1 MTPKGFVF
9 NAVSAGI
16 RDPGRLDLGLIFSD
30 RPASG
35 AGVFTTNLVRA
46 APVRLGQQ
54 RLPSQSVRGVLVNS
68 GCANACTGEEGL
80 RDAERL
86 LEATARALSIEEGT
100 LLPASTGVI
109 GERLPVEK
117 MLKVVPE
124 LVSGLAP
131 EKVEAFAR
139 AILTTDTFPKVIERR
154 LCLRGGEIRL
164 LGIAKGAGM
173 IAPHMATMLA
183 FVLTDARLS
192 VSTLQDLL
200 KESVSY
206 SFNRITV
213 DGDMSTNDTV
223 YALAN
228 GASELRPE
236 GKDFEEFVR
245 VFREVCQEL
254 AYLIVKD
261 GEGATKTVRIKVC
274 GAEDEEKALIMAR
287 TVANSLLV
295 KTAFFGED
303 PNWGRILAALGRSGV
318 PFDPYEVDLFL
329 EEVPIVK
336 DGLSLGKEAE
346 EQAHQVMQK
355 SEFTLTISLKRGN
368 AEAEILTC
376 DLSYEYVKINAE
388 YRT

>member
-1 MTPKGFVF
+1 MPKGFLF

-16 RDPGRLDLGLIFSD
+16 KAPGRLDLGLIFSE
-30 RPASG
+30 RPSVAVG
-35 AGVFTTNLVRA
+35 TFTTNLVKA
-46 APVRLGQQ
+46 APVLIGQS
-54 RLPSQSVRGVLVNS
+54 RLPSSSVRGILVNS
-68 GCANACTGEEGL
+68 GCANACTGSLGL
-80 RDAERL
+80 EDAERL
-86 LEATARALSIEEGT
+86 LKEAARLLAVEEKE

-109 GERLPVEK
+109 GERLPLGK
-117 MLKVVPE
+117 MLSVLPE
-124 LVSGLAP
+124 LVSGLSA
-131 EKVEAFAR
+131 EKVEPLAQ
-139 AILTTDTFPKVIERR
+139 AIMTTDTFPKVAERV
-154 LCLRGGEIRL
+154 LPLGSSEVRL

-183 FVLTDARLS
+183 FILTDAQIPAP
-192 VSTLQDLL
+192 VWQDLL
-200 KESVSY
+200 REAVSL

-228 GASELRPE
+228 GASGLSLGSQDLAQFSRLLKEL
-236 GKDFEEFVR
+236 
-245 VFREVCQEL
+245 CQEL

-261 GEGATKTVRIKVC
+261 GEGATKTVRIRVC
-274 GAEDEEKALIMAR
+274 GAEDEEKALTMAR

-318 PFDPYEVDLFL
+318 EFDPYQVDLFFD
-329 EEVPIVK
+329 EVCLVK
-336 DGLSLGKEAE
+336 NGLSQGKEAE
-346 EQAHQVMQK
+346 AKAHEIMK
-355 SEFTLTISLKRGN
+355 KREFTLTILLKRGN
-368 AEAEILTC
+368 ADAEVWTS

>member
-1 MTPKGFVF
+1 MPKGFLF

-16 RDPGRLDLGLIFSD
+16 KAPGRLDLGLIFSE
-30 RPASG
+30 RPSVAVG
-35 AGVFTTNLVRA
+35 TFTTNLVKA
-46 APVRLGQQ
+46 APVLIGQSC
-54 RLPSQSVRGVLVNS
+54 LPSSSVRGILVNS
-68 GCANACTGEEGL
+68 GCANACTGSLGL
-80 RDAERL
+80 EDAERL
-86 LEATARALSIEEGT
+86 LNEAARLLAVEEKE

-109 GERLPVEK
+109 GERLPLGK
-117 MLKVVPE
+117 MLSVLPE
-124 LVSGLAP
+124 LVSGLSA
-131 EKVEAFAR
+131 EKVESLAQ
-139 AILTTDTFPKVIERR
+139 AIMTTDTFPKVAERV
-154 LCLRGGEIRL
+154 LPLGSSEVRL

-183 FVLTDARLS
+183 FILTDAQIPAS
-192 VSTLQDLL
+192 VWQDLL
-200 KESVSY
+200 REAVNL

-228 GASELRPE
+228 GASGLSLGSQDLAQFSRLLKEL
-236 GKDFEEFVR
+236 
-245 VFREVCQEL
+245 CQEL

-261 GEGATKTVRIKVC
+261 GEGATKTVRIRVC
-274 GAEDEEKALIMAR
+274 GAEDEEKALTMAR

-318 PFDPYEVDLFL
+318 EFDPYQVDLFFD
-329 EEVPIVK
+329 EVCLVK
-336 DGLSLGKEAE
+336 NGLSRGKETEAK
-346 EQAHQVMQK
+346 AHEIMK
-355 SEFTLTISLKRGN
+355 KREFTLTILLKRGN
-368 AEAEILTC
+368 ADAEVWTS

>member
-1 MTPKGFVF
+1 MPKGFLF

-16 RDPGRLDLGLIFSD
+16 KAPGRLDLGLIFSE
-30 RPASG
+30 RPSVAVG
-35 AGVFTTNLVRA
+35 TFTTNLVKA
-46 APVRLGQQ
+46 APVLIGQS
-54 RLPSQSVRGVLVNS
+54 RLPSSSVRGILVNS
-68 GCANACTGEEGL
+68 GCANACTGSLGL
-80 RDAERL
+80 EDAERL
-86 LEATARALSIEEGT
+86 LKEAARLLAVEEKE

-109 GERLPVEK
+109 GERLPLGK
-117 MLKVVPE
+117 MLSVLPE
-124 LVSGLAP
+124 LVSGLSAD
-131 EKVEAFAR
+131 KVEPLAQ
-139 AILTTDTFPKVIERR
+139 AIMTTDTFPKVAERV
-154 LCLRGGEIRL
+154 LPLGSSEVRL

-183 FVLTDARLS
+183 FILTDAQIPAP
-192 VSTLQDLL
+192 VWQDLL
-200 KESVSY
+200 REAVNL

-228 GASELRPE
+228 GASGLPLGSQDLAQFSRLLKEL
-236 GKDFEEFVR
+236 
-245 VFREVCQEL
+245 CQEL

-261 GEGATKTVRIKVC
+261 GEGATKTVRIRVC
-274 GAEDEEKALIMAR
+274 GAEDEEKALTMAR

-318 PFDPYEVDLFL
+318 EFDPYQVDLFFD
-329 EEVPIVK
+329 EVCLVK
-336 DGLSLGKEAE
+336 NGLSRGKEAE
-346 EQAHQVMQK
+346 AKAYEIMK
-355 SEFTLTISLKRGN
+355 KREFTLTILLKRGN
-368 AEAEILTC
+368 ADAEVWTS

>member
-1 MTPKGFVF
+1 MPKGFLF

-16 RDPGRLDLGLIFSD
+16 KAPGRLDLGLIFSE
-30 RPASG
+30 RPSVAVG
-35 AGVFTTNLVRA
+35 TFTTNLVKA
-46 APVRLGQQ
+46 APVLIGQS
-54 RLPSQSVRGVLVNS
+54 RLPSSSVRGILVNS
-68 GCANACTGEEGL
+68 GCANACTGSLGL
-80 RDAERL
+80 EDAERL
-86 LEATARALSIEEGT
+86 LNEAARLLAVEEKE

-109 GERLPVEK
+109 GERLPLGK
-117 MLKVVPE
+117 MLSVLSE
-124 LVSGLAP
+124 LVSGLSAD
-131 EKVEAFAR
+131 KVEPLAQ
-139 AILTTDTFPKVIERR
+139 AIMTTDTFPKVAERV
-154 LCLRGGEIRL
+154 LPLGSSEVRL

-183 FVLTDARLS
+183 FILTDAQIPAP
-192 VSTLQDLL
+192 VWQDLL
-200 KESVSY
+200 REAVSL

-228 GASELRPE
+228 GASGLPLGSQDLAQFSRLLKEL
-236 GKDFEEFVR
+236 
-245 VFREVCQEL
+245 CQEL

-261 GEGATKTVRIKVC
+261 GEGATKTVRIRVC
-274 GAEDEEKALIMAR
+274 GAEDEEKALTMAR

-318 PFDPYEVDLFL
+318 EFDPYQVDLFFD
-329 EEVPIVK
+329 EVCLVK
-336 DGLSLGKEAE
+336 NGLSRGKETEAK
-346 EQAHQVMQK
+346 AHEIMK
-355 SEFTLTISLKRGN
+355 KREFTLTILLKRGN
-368 AEAEILTC
+368 ADAEVWTS